1 MSKFSG
7 GRRSGRGFGRFGGTV
22 TVIDARM
29 HHSSARNALLGFWVT
44 AVVVTMLAATVWA
57 DRMHPILALLAGT
70 ALGLV
75 VGAAVW
81 AAIRMWPVV
90 RLLWWWT
97 PEIALGVAV
106 VYGFAWLA
114 GHTTL
119 PWRLAVVV
127 VIVGVPAVIPTVRRR
142 LVAVAWCLIVRH
154 RLRTCFAQ
162 FIIANRSGTLPF
174 ILMARPTPVG
184 ERVWVYLRA
193 GLSLTYLQA
202 NLDKLAVACHAREV
216 TAELASDRTA
226 AYVRVDVKRRQVLT
240 ATVSSPLVDEV
251 DPNIAPQLR
260 PVSDIPTALDLPDV
274 ADPQPAEV
282 VKLGTRKPAR
292 PTAPDSVLTS
302 VNAATAVTADG
313 EDVSDWV
320 D

>member
-1 MSKFSG
+1 MSKSSG
-7 GRRSGRGFGRFGGTV
+7 RSSGRGLSRSGGTL
-22 TVIDARM
+22 TVIDARV
-29 HHSSARNALLGFWVT
+29 HYASARNALLGFWVT
-44 AVVVTMLAATVWA
+44 TVVVTILAATVLA
-57 DRMHPILALLAGT
+57 DRIHPILALFAGAAMGLLA
-70 ALGLV
+70 
-75 VGAAVW
+75 GAAVW
-81 AAIRMWPVV
+81 VVIRIWPVV

-97 PEIALGVAV
+97 PEILLGTVV
-106 VYGFAWLA
+106 VYGFAGLA
-114 GHTTL
+114 RHTTL
-119 PWRLAVVV
+119 PWRLAIVAIVVGAPMA
-127 VIVGVPAVIPTVRRR
+127 IPAIRHRII
-142 LVAVAWCLIVRH
+142 AAAWCLIVRH

-193 GLSLTYLQA
+193 GLSMTYLQA

-313 EDVSDWV
+313 EDVSD
-320 D
+320 

>member
-7 GRRSGRGFGRFGGTV
+7 GRRSGRSFGRFGGTV

-44 AVVVTMLAATVWA
+44 AVVVTVLAATVWA

-70 ALGLV
+70 ALGV
-75 VGAAVW
+75 V
-81 AAIRMWPVV
+81 
-90 RLLWWWT
+90 
-97 PEIALGVAV
+97 V
-106 VYGFAWLA
+106 VYGFAALA
-114 GHTTL
+114 RHTML

-127 VIVGVPAVIPTVRRR
+127 VIVGVPAAIPAVRRR

-184 ERVWVYLRA
+184 ERVWVYLRT

-226 AYVRVDVKRRQVLT
+226 AYVRVDIKRRQVLT
-240 ATVSSPLVDEV
+240 ATVSSLLVDEV
-251 DPNIAPQLR
+251 DPNIVPQLR

-282 VKLGTRKPAR
+282 VKSGTRKPAR
-292 PTAPDSVLTS
+292 PTAPDPVLTS